1 MNSMADLKNQQPEIF
16 DRYKRT
22 LSGFFSADL
31 TFSTAKKNIEARK
44 RTATESTERA
54 FANTGEMLTKQA
66 NRNLNRIQS
75 EEQCIFNS
83 AQETNKTISK
93 HLHAVK
99 NRLESIKLADLL
111 SIKGVMNTKHFDKP
125 VSKLELETKIYQL
138 KQLLG
143 RSVWA
148 AKEIEKEI
156 MNYKQSQIAQKKL
169 KRIVGIAMSILVLLI
184 LTYLSSFSCG

>member
-1 MNSMADLKNQQPEIF
+1 MNSVADVKNQQPEIF
-16 DRYKRT
+16 DRYKKI

-44 RTATESTERA
+44 KTATESTERA
-54 FANTGEMLTKQA
+54 FAKTGEMLTEQA
-66 NRNLNRIQS
+66 NRKLNRIQS

-93 HLHAVK
+93 HLHTVK

-111 SIKGVMNTKHFDKP
+111 SINDVTDHYHKP

-148 AKEIEKEI
+148 AKEIEKDI

-184 LTYLSSFSCG
+184 LSYLSSFSCG